1 MHLFK
6 LKSRLSRIRASSD
19 SYVLSAH
26 KRTAQDPP
34 NTTLHPFYMSQS
46 KVNPNWT
53 PPDPP
58 LMSAFDHWYKCCPSL
73 LDALCPLCHPSHP
86 HTVSCAH
93 DLSIFVQ
100 PWIIEVNHRML
111 FQQLLITLSFRAPL
125 IPTRIFS
132 SLCIYRVHDT
142 KTFWVAY
149 DDNDRCRYALWLP
162 NARLVSQPLH
172 KPIALPGGY
181 QQRSSSRFL
190 ISGMLSFKLWW
201 RDHARCISYSEEI
214 CGSWLKVVN
223 KLSSL
228 QS

>member
-58 LMSAFDHWYKCCPSL
+58 LMSAFDHWYKCCPAL

-86 HTVSCAH
+86 HTVSCVH

-100 PWIIEVNHRML
+100 PRIIEVNHRML
-111 FQQLLITLSFRAPL
+111 FQQLLITLSFSSTINPDAHIFIALYLSIGCMIRRL
-125 IPTRIFS
+125 SGWLTTTTTGVDMHFDFPTLGSSHNHFINR
-132 SLCIYRVHDT
+132 SLCLVVIS
-142 KTFWVAY
+142 
-149 DDNDRCRYALWLP
+149 NDLAL
-162 NARLVSQPLH
+162 
-172 KPIALPGGY
+172 
-181 QQRSSSRFL
+181 
-190 ISGMLSFKLWW
+190 
-201 RDHARCISYSEEI
+201 
-214 CGSWLKVVN
+214 GS
-223 KLSSL
+223 
-228 QS
+228 